1 MKRLGKLEEGEVCVC
16 SDLERLLGGTG
27 INFGPVI
34 EFRQADGEL
43 NWFHIGTE
51 KRKTLNDTVIWR
63 GTP

>member
-34 EFRQADGEL
+34 EFRQAEGEL
-43 NWFHIGTE
+43 NWFPSQG
-51 KRKTLNDTVIWR
+51 VA
-63 GTP
+63 